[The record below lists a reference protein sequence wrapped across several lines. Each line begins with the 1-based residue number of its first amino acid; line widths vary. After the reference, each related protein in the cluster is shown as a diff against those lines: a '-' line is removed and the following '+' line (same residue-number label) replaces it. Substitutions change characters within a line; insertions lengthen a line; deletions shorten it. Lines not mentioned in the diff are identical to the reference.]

1 MLEWLP
7 EAIRPNI
14 TSELLL
20 ESLYETVYM
29 VGWSLL
35 FSGVI
40 GILLGVT
47 LVVTRPG
54 HILENSFVFHTL
66 NPIINVLRSVP
77 FIILLVALIPLTRFL
92 IGSAIGTTAAIVPL
106 VFYAGP
112 YIARLIENSLL
123 EVEPGIIEAA
133 DAMGA
138 SKAQIIFRFILPE
151 ALSSLLL
158 SLTTATIG
166 LVGATAMAGAI
177 GAGGIGDVAITYG
190 YQRFDNGTMLITV
203 LLLIVI
209 VQGLQS
215 LGNISSKRVRRR

>member
-77 FIILLVALIPLTRFL
+77 FIILLVALIPFTRF
-92 IGSAIGTTAAIVPL
+92 
-106 VFYAGP
+106 
-112 YIARLIENSLL
+112 
-123 EVEPGIIEAA
+123 
-133 DAMGA
+133 
-138 SKAQIIFRFILPE
+138 
-151 ALSSLLL
+151 
-158 SLTTATIG
+158 
-166 LVGATAMAGAI
+166 
-177 GAGGIGDVAITYG
+177 
-190 YQRFDNGTMLITV
+190 
-203 LLLIVI
+203 
-209 VQGLQS
+209 
-215 LGNISSKRVRRR
+215 